1 MGKTKKRIKSQ
12 NRLIGDSGQRMIQN
26 TSLCSGFVPLR
37 PINCCIM
44 AAVDIQLR
52 TIVTSYLT
60 HYSLKMDLSAS
71 KLFVSSCNVTG
82 SANYRFQ
89 LMTSSME
96 RREVTDIVNFFLR
109 HWWAWKG
116 SIGTSCSCTRWT
128 LMVPIEIWQPLPAAV
143 AWGCRLDRVTIRWS
157 NKGL

>member
-1 MGKTKKRIKSQ
+1 
-12 NRLIGDSGQRMIQN
+12 
-26 TSLCSGFVPLR
+26 
-37 PINCCIM
+37 M

-96 RREVTDIVNFFLR
+96 RREVTDIVNFFLETLMS
-109 HWWAWKG
+109 WKG
-116 SIGTSCSCTRWT
+116 VDRHE
-128 LMVPIEIWQPLPAAV
+128 LFLYEIN
-143 AWGCRLDRVTIRWS
+143 S
-157 NKGL
+157 NGSR